1 MIKITNKLGQTR
13 IYLKKYKR
21 KIFPKEKFETK
32 KFYLTKRKPLYCGGL
47 RFRGF
52 FKDNIKDKPLISII
66 MPNFKCA
73 DLENAIKSILKQN
86 YENLELIVIDG
97 SSGKDTVKILKKYDQ
112 DIDIWISEKDNGM
125 WDAWNK
131 GFQLASGEYVGI
143 VDSSNILY
151 PNAIKTLIKYA
162 YLFPKKDFICG
173 TVRKDN
179 RIYAGFRPK
188 DIVRQFNII
197 PSSVVGFF
205 IKLKSLKKVGL
216 LDTRY
221 KIQADY
227 DLLYKIIIKNNMS
240 GVNTK
245 GNEIFGDLGNSGFS
259 SRHNFLSK
267 LINEIIIR
275 FRNGQNIFY
284 LIYIIFG
291 RSFMKILKL
300 IIKKKNYK

>member
-73 DLENAIKSILKQN
+73 DLENAIISILKQN

-151 PNAIKTLIKYA
+151 PNAIKTLSKYT
-162 YLFPKKDFICG
+162 YQYPKKDFICG
-173 TVRKDN
+173 TVKKDN
-179 RIYAGFRPK
+179 KIYTGFRPK

-205 IKLKSLKKVGL
+205 IKLKSLKRVGL

-240 GVNTK
+240 GINTK
-245 GNEIFGDLGNSGFS
+245 GNEIFGDLGDSGFS
-259 SRHNFLSK
+259 SRHSFLSK
-267 LINEIIIR
+267 LINEVIIR

-284 LIYIIFG
+284 LVYIIFG
-291 RSFMKILKL
+291 RCFMKNLKPILKDKL
-300 IIKKKNYK
+300 

>member
-32 KFYLTKRKPLYCGGL
+32 KFYLTKRKPVYCGGL
-47 RFRGF
+47 RFKGF

-73 DLENAIKSILKQN
+73 DLENAIISILKQN

-173 TVRKDN
+173 TVKKDN

-240 GVNTK
+240 GINTK
-245 GNEIFGDLGNSGFS
+245 GNEIFGDLGDSGFS
-259 SRHNFLSK
+259 SRHSFLSK
-267 LINEIIIR
+267 LINEVIIR

-284 LIYIIFG
+284 LVYIIFG
-291 RSFMKILKL
+291 RCFMKNLKPILKDKL
-300 IIKKKNYK
+300 

>member
-1 MIKITNKLGQTR
+1 LIKITNKLGQTR

-97 SSGKDTVKILKKYDQ
+97 SSGKDTVKILKTYDQ

-143 VDSSNILY
+143 VD
-151 PNAIKTLIKYA
+151 
-162 YLFPKKDFICG
+162 
-173 TVRKDN
+173 
-179 RIYAGFRPK
+179 
-188 DIVRQFNII
+188 
-197 PSSVVGFF
+197 
-205 IKLKSLKKVGL
+205 
-216 LDTRY
+216 
-221 KIQADY
+221 
-227 DLLYKIIIKNNMS
+227 
-240 GVNTK
+240 
-245 GNEIFGDLGNSGFS
+245 
-259 SRHNFLSK
+259 
-267 LINEIIIR
+267 
-275 FRNGQNIFY
+275 
-284 LIYIIFG
+284 
-291 RSFMKILKL
+291 
-300 IIKKKNYK
+300 

>member
-1 MIKITNKLGQTR
+1 MIKIKNKLGQTR
-13 IYLKKYKR
+13 TYLKKYKR
-21 KIFPKEKFETK
+21 KISTKEKFETK
-32 KFYLTKRKPLYCGGL
+32 KFYLKKKKPLYCGGL
-47 RFRGF
+47 RFSGY
-52 FKDNIKDKPLISII
+52 FKDNIKAKPLISIV

-73 DLENAIKSILKQN
+73 DLENAIISILKQN

-97 SSGKDTVKILKKYDQ
+97 NSGKDTLKILKRYDQ

-151 PNAIKTLIKYA
+151 PNAIKTLIKYI
-162 YLFPKKDFICG
+162 YLYPKKDFICG
-173 TVRKDN
+173 TVKKDN
-179 RIYAGFRPK
+179 KIYAGFRPK

-205 IKLKSLKKVGL
+205 IKLKSLKRVGL

-227 DLLYKIIIKNNMS
+227 DLLYKIIIKKNMS

-245 GNEIFGDLGNSGFS
+245 SNEIFGDLGDSGFS
-259 SRHNFLSK
+259 SRHSFFSK

-275 FRNGQNIFY
+275 YRNGQNLFY
-284 LIYIIFG
+284 LIYIIIG
-291 RSFMKILKL
+291 RCFMKNLKPILK
-300 IIKKKNYK
+300 K

>member
-1 MIKITNKLGQTR
+1 MIKIKNKLGQTR

-21 KIFPKEKFETK
+21 KIYSKEKFETK
-32 KFYLTKRKPLYCGGL
+32 KFYLKKRKPLYCGGL
-47 RFRGF
+47 RFRGY

-66 MPNFKCA
+66 MPNFKCV
-73 DLENAIKSILKQN
+73 DLEKAIKSILKQN
-86 YENLELIVIDG
+86 YKNLELIVIDG
-97 SSGKDTVKILKKYDQ
+97 NSGKEALKILKRYDK
-112 DIDIWISEKDNGM
+112 DIDIWISEKDSGM

-151 PNAIKTLIKYA
+151 PNAIKTLIKYI
-162 YLFPKKDFICG
+162 YLYPKKDFICG
-173 TVRKDN
+173 TVKKDN
-179 RIYAGFRPK
+179 KIYAGFRPR

-227 DLLYKIIIKNNMS
+227 DLLYKIIVKNNMS
-240 GVNTK
+240 GVNTR
-245 GNEIFGDLGNSGFS
+245 GNEIFGDLGDSGFS
-259 SRHNFLSK
+259 SRHSFLSK

-275 FRNGQNIFY
+275 FRNGQNLFY
-284 LIYIIFG
+284 LIYIIVG
-291 RSFMKILKL
+291 RYFMKNLKPILK
-300 IIKKKNYK
+300 K

>member
-47 RFRGF
+47 RFKGF

-86 YENLELIVIDG
+86 YENLELIVMDG
-97 SSGKDTVKILKKYDQ
+97 NSGRDTLKILKRYDQ

-151 PNAIKTLIKYA
+151 PNAIKTLIKYVSL
-162 YLFPKKDFICG
+162 YPKKDFICG
-173 TVRKDN
+173 TVKKDN
-179 RIYAGFRPK
+179 KIYAGFRPK

-205 IKLKSLKKVGL
+205 IKLKSLKRVGL

-240 GVNTK
+240 GINTK
-245 GNEIFGDLGNSGFS
+245 GNEIFGDLGDSGFS
-259 SRHNFLSK
+259 SRHSFLSK

-284 LIYIIFG
+284 LVYIIFG
-291 RSFMKILKL
+291 RCFMKNLKPILKNKL
-300 IIKKKNYK
+300 